1 MEDLTLAADDGGEIG
16 ACENACAEHARCP
29 TTMPEISDPR
39 TFPDSRAAQGEP
51 ARLHGLA
58 AHSQIAETGQQAA
71 AFDTE
76 IRGALSS
83 LLAPARGKRLEAVF
97 ATAPT
102 PAIYRHLWRLLAQ
115 CAPEPAAVGHLKVT
129 VFALPVVIVAG
140 LDAGPDASA
149 TLPCVLGD
157 TAALAEIL
165 RGHGALAGNQSFALA
180 NALVATGAIDLAQLP
195 DLLSWS
201 AFPESAPIA
210 RALEPAPILLAGGPE
225 TVHLRYLVGSAL
237 AAPGADLLGRTDV
250 GKWGM
255 PFEQALGRQLGAPG
269 ITLLA
274 LPRAPQSLLQAVR
287 QGRAAQREVG
297 AQIFATNA
305 IRRLRAAV
313 GEPTAVISA
322 HHCPGA
328 INGGEVRLSLSSP
341 FDPRE
346 AEGFRCPLYP
356 AETVDEVVAML
367 IDFLN
372 ECRVADVRVVPGVHG
387 DRDPAT
393 GLPLLFKGDDAR
405 AAVMALH

>member
-1 MEDLTLAADDGGEIG
+1 
-16 ACENACAEHARCP
+16 
-29 TTMPEISDPR
+29 MPEIGDPR
-39 TFPDSRAAQGEP
+39 TFPDSRAAPAEP

-58 AHSQIAETGQQAA
+58 VRSQAAETGQRAA
-71 AFDTE
+71 ALDTE
-76 IRGALSS
+76 IRDALSA
-83 LLAPARGKRLEAVF
+83 LLAPTHGERLAAVF

-102 PAIYRHLWRLLAQ
+102 AAIYRHLWRLLTQ
-115 CAPEPAAVGHLKVT
+115 CAPEPAAASHLKVT
-129 VFALPVVIVAG
+129 VFALPVVLVAG
-140 LDAGPDASA
+140 LDAGPDARAS
-149 TLPCVLGD
+149 LPCVLDD

-165 RGHGALAGNQSFALA
+165 REHGALAGNQTFALA

-195 DLLSWS
+195 DLLAWS
-201 AFPESAPIA
+201 ASPESALIS
-210 RALEPAPILLAGGPE
+210 RALEPAPIVLAAGPE
-225 TVHLRYLVGSAL
+225 TVHLRFLVGSAL
-237 AAPGADLLGRTDV
+237 GAPDADLLRRTDV

-255 PFEQALGRQLGAPG
+255 PLAQALGRQLGAKG
-269 ITLLA
+269 ITVLA

-297 AQIFATNA
+297 AQIFAANA

-322 HHCPGA
+322 HRCPGA
-328 INGGEVRLSLSSP
+328 VNGGEVRLSLSSP

-356 AETVDEVVAML
+356 TETIDEVVAML
-367 IDFLN
+367 TDFLG

-393 GLPLLFKGDDAR
+393 GLTLLFKGDDAR
-405 AAVMALH
+405 AAVVALH

>member
-1 MEDLTLAADDGGEIG
+1 
-16 ACENACAEHARCP
+16 
-29 TTMPEISDPR
+29 
-39 TFPDSRAAQGEP
+39 
-51 ARLHGLA
+51 
-58 AHSQIAETGQQAA
+58 
-71 AFDTE
+71 
-76 IRGALSS
+76 
-83 LLAPARGKRLEAVF
+83 
-97 ATAPT
+97 
-102 PAIYRHLWRLLAQ
+102 
-115 CAPEPAAVGHLKVT
+115 
-129 VFALPVVIVAG
+129 
-140 LDAGPDASA
+140 
-149 TLPCVLGD
+149 
-157 TAALAEIL
+157 
-165 RGHGALAGNQSFALA
+165 
-180 NALVATGAIDLAQLP
+180 
-195 DLLSWS
+195 
-201 AFPESAPIA
+201 
-210 RALEPAPILLAGGPE
+210 
-225 TVHLRYLVGSAL
+225 
-237 AAPGADLLGRTDV
+237 
-250 GKWGM
+250 M
-255 PFEQALGRQLGAPG
+255 PFAQALGRQLGAPG

-372 ECRVADVRVVPGVHG
+372 ECRVADLRVVPGVHG